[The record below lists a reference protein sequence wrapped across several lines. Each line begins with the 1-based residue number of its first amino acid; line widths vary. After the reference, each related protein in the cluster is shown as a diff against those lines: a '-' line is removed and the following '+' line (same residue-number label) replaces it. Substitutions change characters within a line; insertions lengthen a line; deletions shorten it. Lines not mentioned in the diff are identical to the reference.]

1 MPVTATLVPD
11 RPTIRLSS
19 SLTLQATLQG
29 PAPLRIEVPAQIL
42 AEESAPLWQVVP
54 VGSAKLVDLP
64 DGQQR
69 WSQEYRASPFSPG
82 STVPLVFREFTV
94 ASGND
99 VTSKSVAFPTLTIRV
114 ETTIKTVKADE
125 ARPATGIEELPPLPT
140 PPAVPPGVIGFGI
153 AVAVLLS
160 IGLFFALRRRK
171 PVPDPLPRIE
181 ALRELELLVADGTAP
196 NRLAEIVR
204 TFVGQQYHVP
214 AETMTTAEL
223 ATAYPDG
230 ALREILEEC
239 DRVRFAGVPWLPDE
253 LQRAVEQARSWVSN
267 SNEPGKTDARPTNHQ
282 HRFPPG

>member
-19 SLTLQATLQG
+19 SLTLQAALQG

-42 AEESAPLWQVVP
+42 AEDSAPLWRVVP
-54 VGSAKLVDLP
+54 VGSAKLVDLA

-69 WSQEYRASPFSPG
+69 WSQEYHASPFSPG
-82 STVPLVFREFTV
+82 ATVPLAFREFTI

-99 VTSKSVAFPTLTIRV
+99 VTSKTVAFPTLSIRV

-153 AVAVLLS
+153 AVGLLLS
-160 IGLFFALRRRK
+160 VGLFFALRRRK
-171 PVPDPLPRIE
+171 PLPHPLPRIE
-181 ALRELELLVADGTAP
+181 ALRELDSLVADGTAP

-204 TFVGQQYHVP
+204 TFVGQQYKVP

-253 LQRAVEQARSWVSN
+253 LQRAVEQTRLWVSN